1 MIKTE
6 SYRLYDELS
15 HEIRNSLNIVIGSSE
30 LLKDSETDEQQDL
43 VNIIHNSA
51 THLKNLLN
59 NYLLERKEE
68 YGSLERN
75 ALFDIHDL
83 LKDLTAQ
90 YSLLCKKNGLSF
102 ILEVDSHVPAM
113 VVGSATKLTQILTN
127 LITNAVKFTEFGFVK
142 LSVYLQKSVEGK
154 VKVHFVVKDS
164 GCGISSDDQD
174 KLFKDFVQ
182 IPSPKAEKQAGS
194 GLGLVITRKLL
205 HSMDSEIYLKSKNG
219 LGSVFSFSLEFELE
233 SGVRPKA
240 EISQVN
246 VPGRKVLVV
255 DDYVINRIVVRKQLD
270 KLGIFCDTAENS
282 ERAIGLLKTN
292 NYPIVL
298 MDVNLPDL
306 DGISLSRNLKKEYPY
321 MKIILVT
328 GEELRDSDRELTRL
342 GIFTVLPKPFTL
354 HELREA
360 LNFEL
365 CREYS

>member
-1 MIKTE
+1 MIKTG
-6 SYRLYDELS
+6 SYKLYDELS

-30 LLKDSETDEQQDL
+30 LLKDSESDEQQDL

-59 NYLLERKEE
+59 NYLLERKGE
-68 YGSLERN
+68 YGSLEKE
-75 ALFDIHDL
+75 ALFDLHDL
-83 LKDLTAQ
+83 LRDLTAQ
-90 YSLLCKKNGLSF
+90 YALICKRNGLSF
-102 ILEVDSHVPAM
+102 ILEIDSLVPTK
-113 VVGSATKLTQILTN
+113 VVGLATKLTQILNN
-127 LITNAVKFTEFGFVK
+127 LISNAVKFTEFGFVK

-154 VKVHFVVKDS
+154 AKVHFVVKDS
-164 GCGISSDDQD
+164 GCGISSNDQN

-182 IPSPKAEKQAGS
+182 IPNRVSEKQVGS
-194 GLGLVITRKLL
+194 GLGLAITRKLL

-219 LGSVFSFSLEFELE
+219 LGSAFSFSLEFELVS
-233 SGVRPKA
+233 SGLPKP

-255 DDYVINRIVVRKQLD
+255 DDYIVNRIVVRKQLG

-282 ERAIGLLKTN
+282 KRAIALLNTN
-292 NYPIVL
+292 RYPIIL
-298 MDVNLPDL
+298 LDVNLPDM
-306 DGISLSRNLKKEYPY
+306 DGISLSKNLKRDYPA

-328 GEELRDSDRELTRL
+328 GEELGDSDRELIQL